1 MIPYCFPSTVDAVTG
16 RPECVVY
23 YLSSITGLQR
33 WTDYIPVKTA
43 SDSTITEG
51 ASDNN
56 GYQAINVLVSTTGKN
71 AWVDYIPVYDDTAA
85 TSPWQVST
93 TGYIPVAPSGTTTGT
108 MPDYYDIILLAG
120 QSNMSGRGTYNAGID
135 TTDANV
141 YQYGCYSGA
150 GTYRT
155 IFAGSDPLTM
165 PDTVAAPNG
174 VGPGMFFA
182 KQYSLS
188 RNRKVLLVPFAR
200 GGTSVVTGSTTW
212 SPYGSDDTD
221 YLGAV
226 EQANLAI
233 TAAIAAFPGSSFKGI
248 CWLQGEGD
256 GENSVSQATY
266 QAALA
271 ALIAKFRAN
280 ITGASS
286 AWFVMGQ
293 MVPEAIAFRAGY
305 PAIDAAHT
313 ALGTNYPLTTKVA
326 IGSGY
331 DNGDQLHYNAAG
343 ARLMG
348 TTMANAVS
356 TAIAN
361 AGEAAPGQV
370 TGLTTGTATN
380 ASMPLT
386 WTAPATGTVR
396 DYEIQYSLAG
406 VNSWTTVTDGVSTT
420 ASGTA
425 TGLTAGT
432 SYDFRVRATNY
443 NTTAGAW
450 SATATA
456 STSAG
461 LSDAFVRLTA
471 IAGSLISE
479 SGSAGVGWT
488 YTCDTGAAY
497 TVDHAGTSDL
507 KMPSGV
513 DGSLRCIYTL
523 DDLASTRMVGLV
535 TSQTN
540 PAYNDGATG
549 YKYGVLNHNSD
560 TYRMIYEGGGSS
572 QDPSDATL
580 APADGD
586 IIRFIR
592 SSGTVLCQIAR
603 TATPTTFTTI
613 HTFAATYTGDLWAG
627 VTFNTSATGG
637 SVATLIGNGWA

>member
-1 MIPYCFPSTVDAVTG
+1 MPLTFNDYLRMLIAGSGATV
-16 RPECVVY
+16 
-23 YLSSITGLQR
+23 
-33 WTDYIPVKTA
+33 
-43 SDSTITEG
+43 
-51 ASDNN
+51 
-56 GYQAINVLVSTTGKN
+56 
-71 AWVDYIPVYDDTAA
+71 
-85 TSPWQVST
+85 
-93 TGYIPVAPSGTTTGT
+93 
-108 MPDYYDIILLAG
+108 MPDYYDIVLLAG
-120 QSNMSGRGTYNAGID
+120 QSNMSGRGTYSAGID
-135 TTDANV
+135 TTDADV
-141 YQYGCYSGA
+141 YQFGCYSGA

-182 KQYSLS
+182 KRYNALY
-188 RNRKVLLVPFAR
+188 NRKVLLVPFAR
-200 GGTSVVTGSTTW
+200 GGTSLVTGSTTW
-212 SPYGSDDTD
+212 SPYGSNDAD
-221 YLGAV
+221 YLSAID
-226 EQANLAI
+226 QANRAI
-233 TAAIAAFPGSSFKGI
+233 SAAVAAFPGSTFKGI

-256 GENSVSQATY
+256 GENTVPQATY
-266 QAALA
+266 QTALA
-271 ALIAKFRAN
+271 ALIAGMKAG

-293 MVPEAIAFRAGY
+293 MMPEAISSRGGY

-313 ALGTNYPLTTKVA
+313 AIGTNYPFATKVA
-326 IGSGY
+326 IGTGY
-331 DNGDQLHYNAAG
+331 DSGDQLHYNAAG

-348 TTMANAVS
+348 TTMANGIA
-356 TAIAN
+356 TAQAN

-380 ASMPLT
+380 TSMPLT
-386 WTAPATGTVR
+386 WAAPATGTVR
-396 DYEIQYSLAG
+396 DYQIQYSPAG
-406 VNSWTTVTDGVSTT
+406 AGTWTTVSDGVSTT

-443 NTTAGAW
+443 NATAGAY
-450 SATATA
+450 SSTATA

-461 LSDAFVRLTA
+461 LSDAFVRMTA
-471 IAGSLISE
+471 FAGSLITE

-497 TVDHAGTSDL
+497 TVDHCGTSNL

-540 PAYNDGATG
+540 PAYNDGASG

-572 QDPSDATL
+572 QDPDTAL

-586 IIRFIR
+586 VIRFIR
-592 SSGTVLCQIAR
+592 SSGTVLCQVAR

-613 HTFAATYTGDLWAG
+613 HTFAATYTGDLWAAI
-627 VTFNTSATGG
+627 TFNTSAAGG
-637 SVATLIGNGWA
+637 SVATLVGNGWTA